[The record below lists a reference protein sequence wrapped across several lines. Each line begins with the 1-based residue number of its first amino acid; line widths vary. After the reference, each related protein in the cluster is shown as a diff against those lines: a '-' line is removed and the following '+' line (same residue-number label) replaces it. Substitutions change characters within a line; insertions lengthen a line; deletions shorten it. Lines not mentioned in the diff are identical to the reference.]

1 MQISRELEFNNKEDE
16 EIYKEIF
23 LVGCKYSELAFQ
35 DELIRNKITWILF
48 ELTKKLVK
56 VVNEKH
62 KFEDDKEKL
71 EFELRNESKNGI
83 SSIGTNK
90 LSQGIENFLTQSTG
104 ALDLYATK
112 FLKNTIN
119 YKHNDWEYNQ
129 LLKTIESF
137 PTNEVMIKNEILR
150 LLKEDQEL
158 WLKDMR
164 YDRNLHHESN
174 FKLSSLSILDG
185 KPFMYLERRNKKQST
200 DISGY
205 LETNWLNLYGMIK
218 DLTWL
223 TFCMLNPAIKHLRLD
238 KEYFT

>member
-1 MQISRELEFNNKEDE
+1 MQITKVLELGHKENED
-16 EIYKEIF
+16 IYKEIF
-23 LVGCKYSELAFQ
+23 LIGCQYTDITFQ
-35 DELIRNKITWILF
+35 DDILRNKIYSILF

-56 VVNEKH
+56 VVNEIYR
-62 KFEDDKEKL
+62 FEDDKKSL
-71 EFELRNESKNGI
+71 LRELSKESKRGI
-83 SSIGTNK
+83 GSIGTNN
-90 LSQGIENFLTQSTG
+90 LSNDIENFLTQSTG
-104 ALDLYATK
+104 TLDLYATK

-137 PTNEVMIKNEILR
+137 PTNDVMIKNEILR

-158 WLKDMR
+158 WLKDMI

>member
-1 MQISRELEFNNKEDE
+1 MQIAKELELENKEDE
-16 EIYKEIF
+16 DIYKEIF
-23 LVGCKYSELAFQ
+23 LIGCKYSELAFQ
-35 DELIRNKITWILF
+35 DEIIRTKIDLILF

-56 VVNEKH
+56 VVNEKQR
-62 KFEDDKEKL
+62 FEEDRERL
-71 EFELRNESKNGI
+71 ELELRKESKNGI

-90 LSQGIENFLTQSTG
+90 LSQDMENFLSQSTG
-104 ALDLYATK
+104 ALDLFATK
-112 FLKNTIN
+112 FLRTLVDYDWNKWRYDKVIGLYKN
-119 YKHNDWEYNQ
+119 
-129 LLKTIESF
+129 F
-137 PTNEVMIKNEILR
+137 PTTETEIKTEILR

-158 WLKDMR
+158 WLGDVMF
-164 YDRNLHHESN
+164 DRNLHHESN
-174 FKLSSLSILDG
+174 FKISPLSLVDG
-185 KPFMYLERRNKKQST
+185 KAFMYLERRNKKQSK